1 MSGLILPHRGITPKI
16 ADDAFIAETAVI
28 IGDVEIG
35 AGSSVWYG

>member
-1 MSGLILPHRGITPKI
+1 MALILPFKGITPKV
-16 ADDAFIAETAVI
+16 AEDVFIAETAVV